1 MTNPETAN
9 ARLEHVNIS
18 TTDCDRLADFLARL
32 TGWTRRWE
40 GPALRGGRTIHLG
53 DQHAYLAIYRH
64 ADTVGG
70 FIQGAPM
77 NHIGIAV
84 SDIDRAERLVAE
96 AGLTPFNQGQYD
108 PGPRSFYFRDWDGI
122 EFEIVAYE

>member
-1 MTNPETAN
+1 MPDHISTAL
-9 ARLEHVNIS
+9 LEHVNIS
-18 TTDCDRLADFLARL
+18 TTDCDRLADFLAQL

-40 GPALRGGRTIHLG
+40 GPAMNNGRTIHLG
-53 DQHAYLAIYRH
+53 HEGAYLAIYTN

-70 FIQGAPM
+70 FAQGAPM

-84 SDIDRAERLVAE
+84 ADIARAERLVVE
-96 AGLTPFNQGQYD
+96 AGLVPFNQGQYD
-108 PGPRSFYFRDWDGI
+108 PGPRSFFFKDWDGI

>member
-1 MTNPETAN
+1 MPDRIPA

-40 GPALRGGRTIHLG
+40 GPAMNNGRTIHLG
-53 DQHAYLAIYRH
+53 DAQAYLAIYSNPQT
-64 ADTVGG
+64 ATG
-70 FIQGAPM
+70 FAKGAPL

-84 SDIDRAERLVAE
+84 TDLDAAETLVKE
-96 AGLTPFNQGQYD
+96 AGLVPFNQGQYD
-108 PGPRSFYFRDWDGI
+108 PGPRSFYFKDWDGI